1 MDKLKLIAQMVLGN
15 TFVMYFKAH
24 SYHWNVEGPNFGE
37 MHDFFGELYTDLH
50 ATIDVIAEEIRA
62 MDEYAP
68 ISIMELYNTKTIKED
83 TEKPVDAKA
92 MLVNL
97 QDANEKVLES
107 LNRLFDSAT
116 ANKQQGL
123 ADFAAGRIDIH
134 KKHGWMIR
142 SYLK

>member
-15 TFVMYFKAH
+15 TFVMYFKAQ

-37 MHDFFGELYTDLH
+37 MHEFFGDIYAELH
-50 ATIDVIAEEIRA
+50 AAIDVIAEEIRA

-83 TEKPVDAKA
+83 TEKPADSKA
-92 MLVNL
+92 MLANL
-97 QDANEKVLES
+97 QDANEKVIES
-107 LNRLFDSAT
+107 LNRLFESASK
-116 ANKQQGL
+116 NNQQGL
-123 ADFAAGRIDIH
+123 ADFASGRIDIH